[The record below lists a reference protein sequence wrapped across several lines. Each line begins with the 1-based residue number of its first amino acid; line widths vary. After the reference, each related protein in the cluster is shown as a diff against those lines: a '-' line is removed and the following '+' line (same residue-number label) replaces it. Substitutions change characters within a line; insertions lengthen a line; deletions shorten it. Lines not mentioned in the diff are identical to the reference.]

1 MKLAQR
7 AAIFFGVVL
16 AVVLGASP
24 VSAQISLPVPPV
36 PAPPPQAVQAL
47 ELVAPVV
54 TPECENLRGVVAIGV
69 VLAGSQLPPLPV
81 DRQQIT
87 GPVYLM
93 CGYVPQP
100 GERYKCLADDIV
112 QTAADTPTKTAAGL
126 PLPLNVRLMA
136 QLFGEVFTIRD
147 AIPAPATPVDVDALL
162 AQATAALSCAKVLS
176 RTDTALSPVP
186 DDSTPVTNGS
196 QPDVD
201 LPSLALGDSL
211 GSLGDDGLRALQ
223 APLAADS
230 AATAPASATSVLVP
244 FRFRYVGVF
253 VLPFVFLAAA
263 AYVAR
268 AFTRPL
274 DD

>member
-1 MKLAQR
+1 VKLAQR
-7 AAIFFGVVL
+7 VAIFFGVAL
-16 AVVLGASP
+16 AVVLGTSP

-112 QTAADTPTKTAAGL
+112 QNAADTPTKTAAGL
-126 PLPLNVRLMA
+126 PLPLSVRLMA

-162 AQATAALSCAKVLS
+162 AQATAALSCAKVPS
-176 RTDTALSPVP
+176 RTDTAPPNVP
-186 DDSTPVTNGS
+186 DDSTPVTNTS
-196 QPDVD
+196 QPELD

-211 GSLGDDGLRALQ
+211 GSLGDGLRALQ
-223 APLAADS
+223 APVAGDGT
-230 AATAPASATSVLVP
+230 ATAPASATFVVAP

-253 VLPFVFLAAA
+253 VLPFVLLAVA
-263 AYVAR
+263 AYVGR